1 MTKKEKTVITIETR
15 QRILIRQNRRSIF
28 VWCGQCAAESLM
40 VSTNEAA
47 TLVNTTARDVFR
59 RVDAGNVHF
68 LETEGG
74 TLLICCKSFL
84 DSVKIK
90 K

>member
-1 MTKKEKTVITIETR
+1 MTKIEKTVITIETR

-47 TLVNTTARDVFR
+47 KLASTSARDIFR
-59 RVDAGNVHF
+59 RVEAGNVHF
-68 LETEGG
+68 LETEDGR
-74 TLLICCKSFL
+74 LLICL
-84 DSVKIK
+84 DSLSDSIKIRK
-90 K
+90 